1 MSDYLNLVMQLMLA
15 FGLCFQL
22 PVVVTLAGLADL
34 VQAETLAKGR
44 RYAFVGI
51 IVVAAL
57 VTPPDM
63 VSPFLLAG
71 PIYLLY
77 EVSIWCVR
85 LMERAARARRA
96 AS

>member
-1 MSDYLNLVMQLMLA
+1 M
-15 FGLCFQL
+15 
-22 PVVVTLAGLADL
+22 
-34 VQAETLAKGR
+34 
-44 RYAFVGI
+44 
-51 IVVAAL
+51 VAAL

-63 VSPFLLAG
+63 VSPFLLAI

-85 LMERAARARRA
+85 GIEARRRLQERRDLVA